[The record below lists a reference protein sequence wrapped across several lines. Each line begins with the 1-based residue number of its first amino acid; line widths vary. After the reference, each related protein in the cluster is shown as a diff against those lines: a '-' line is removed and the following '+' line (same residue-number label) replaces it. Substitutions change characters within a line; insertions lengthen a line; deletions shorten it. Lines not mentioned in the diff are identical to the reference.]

1 MWIWGKVRAVDVFCL
16 GLIWDGVDLGAELA
30 GYWIGEVDGGGTEK
44 FRGVEAG
51 WSVEGEGLG

>member
-16 GLIWDGVDLGAELA
+16 GLTWDGVDLGAELA

-44 FRGVEAG
+44 FRGV
-51 WSVEGEGLG
+51 